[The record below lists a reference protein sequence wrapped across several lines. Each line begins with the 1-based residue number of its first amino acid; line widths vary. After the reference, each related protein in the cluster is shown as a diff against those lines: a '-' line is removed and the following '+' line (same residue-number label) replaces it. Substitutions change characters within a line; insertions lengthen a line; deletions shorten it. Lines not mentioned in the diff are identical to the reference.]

1 MSDVLITP
9 ESLYRQTHLLRFFL
23 LLVLFFFASVTVAHN
38 DHPLGK
44 QVLDWQPDPLI
55 TRTLSLNFD
64 AHAGHFV
71 VVWRAPGGVKTIED
85 RECIQGPH
93 FLFDIDDDVAFD
105 TDATVT
111 LDLLFD
117 RNDTS
122 GFYVSW
128 DQHIKPN
135 AKRIDFGPDKK
146 GRWQR
151 TRITLNHARLANR
164 KYEGTDF
171 SIAAL
176 AATYPFSQDE
186 SATVTLCDIDVHI
199 EAKKKP
205 IAQTGLLKLNVVDE
219 NGLPATVRAGL
230 YAVNGTSPLTDESAL
245 TVLRYVEE
253 VKQLPLMDTNTF
265 WPGIGRYVFYID
277 GNYKADLPIGKYQLV
292 ISKGPEYRI
301 LEQTVD
307 IQANKANEL
316 TLELKRWI
324 NMPASGWYSGDAHIH
339 ISRTEPSNNNTIL
352 AFTRAEDIHVANLL
366 QMGNVATSHFSQY
379 AFGKAGQF
387 RSENHS
393 LVPGQESPRTSHV
406 GHTIG
411 LNAQAFHW
419 PEDDYFLYHRTADAI
434 HEDGG
439 LFGYAHV
446 AQGNVFNLNR
456 GLALD
461 VPLGRVD
468 FLEVMQKG
476 MLNTEHLYNFLNLG
490 YRLLPAAGSD
500 YPYIHIAGTER
511 NYVHVKGEFSPQSWF
526 KSWKKGRALVS
537 NGPVLTFSANDNQSS
552 NQIEIIQ
559 GETVSIKALAR
570 VNPDLDELQTLELVI
585 HGEVVATAIA
595 SNNKDIELNYSLKP
609 NSSAWLALR
618 TRGQRGAI
626 AHTSPFYVL
635 VDGEQ
640 RFWKPQAVEEI
651 SRSYIEVLEN
661 FRNSTP
667 QLDEE
672 WELFNTEIFILPKW
686 RAAKAALDHQISLA
700 IATYMNLIAAS
711 RHQTSGAR

>member
-1 MSDVLITP
+1 MSEVLNIP
-9 ESLYRQTHLLRFFL
+9 ESLIGQNRLLRFCL
-23 LLVLFFFASVTVAHN
+23 LLIAFCFAEVSTAHN

-44 QVLDWQPDPLI
+44 QELDWQPDPSI
-55 TRTLSLNFD
+55 ARTLSLNFD

-71 VVWRAPGGVKTIED
+71 VVWRAPGGVKTIEGK
-85 RECIQGPH
+85 ECIQGPH
-93 FLFDIDDDVAFD
+93 FLFDIDDEVAFD

-117 RNDTS
+117 RSDTD
-122 GFYVSW
+122 GFHVSW

-135 AKRIDFGPDKK
+135 AKRIDFKVDAKE
-146 GRWQR
+146 RWQR
-151 TRITLNHARLANR
+151 TRITLDRARLANR

-186 SATVTLCDIDVHI
+186 SATVTLCDINVHI
-199 EAKKKP
+199 EAKKP
-205 IAQTGLLKLNVVDE
+205 VSQTGLLKLNVANE

-230 YAVNGTSPLTDESAL
+230 YADDGTSPLTDESAL

-253 VKQLPLMDTNTF
+253 VKQLPLMDTNAF
-265 WPGIGRYVFYID
+265 WPGIGRYVFYIN
-277 GNYKADLPIGKYQLV
+277 GKYQAVLPIGKYQLV
-292 ISKGPEYRI
+292 ISKGPEYRV
-301 LEQTVD
+301 LEQTIN
-307 IQANKANEL
+307 IQADKTSKLKVEL
-316 TLELKRWI
+316 ERWI
-324 NMPASGWYSGDAHIH
+324 DMPASGWYSGDAHIH
-339 ISRTEPSNNNTIL
+339 ISRPEQSNNNNIL

-366 QMGNVATSHFSQY
+366 QMGNVATSHFPQY

-387 RSENHS
+387 RSGNHN

-411 LNAQAFHW
+411 LNAKAFHW
-419 PEDDYFLYHRTADAI
+419 PEDDYFLYHRTADRI

-446 AQGNVFNLNR
+446 AQGNVFNLDR
-456 GLALD
+456 GLAMD

-476 MLNTEHLYNFLNLG
+476 ILNTKHLYNFLNLG

-511 NYVHVKGEFSPQSWF
+511 NYVQVKGEFSPQSWF
-526 KSWKKGRALVS
+526 ESWTKGRAMVS
-537 NGPVLTFSANDNQSS
+537 NGPVLTFSVNGNQSN
-552 NQIEIIQ
+552 NQIEIDQ
-559 GETVSIKALAR
+559 GETVDIKARAR
-570 VNPDLDELQTLELVI
+570 VNPDLDELQTLELVV
-585 HGEVVATAIA
+585 HGEVVATARA
-595 SNNKDIELNYSLKP
+595 SNNKDIELHYSLKLE
-609 NSSAWLALR
+609 SSAWLALR

-626 AHTSPFYVL
+626 AHTSPYYVL

-651 SRSYIEVLEN
+651 SRHYIEVLKS
-661 FRNSTP
+661 FHNSTP

-672 WELFNTEIFILPKW
+672 WELFNTEAFILPKW
-686 RAAKAALDHQISLA
+686 KAAKVALDEQISLA
-700 IATYMNLIAAS
+700 IEAYMNLIKTS
-711 RHQTSGAR
+711 RQ